1 SLQEFCSKIVHREVL
16 FSVNGC
22 GNFILQKGLPFF
34 YLHKIFYTLFLNFK
48 FLYFKISICSSSV
61 LNGLSD
67 ILVTSTKKSPAIIG
81 AARHGSNLPDS
92 FIN

>member
-34 YLHKIFYTLFLNFK
+34 YLHKIFYTLIFN
-48 FLYFKISICSSSV
+48 YV
-61 LNGLSD
+61 
-67 ILVTSTKKSPAIIG
+67 
-81 AARHGSNLPDS
+81 
-92 FIN
+92 FINLYCTLYIYIKKIKHK